1 MARFEDIGGGKVE
14 DTETGL
20 VWQKVP
26 SAASLWDE
34 AVAALVGDERIPTL
48 DEMKTLLD
56 GQKDVPADF
65 AAAFGEDNAPVD
77 WFWCHAIPVG
87 KQAEW
92 TAGPKTEALAEK
104 LSTEKP
110 GHVAAWSNWAGNK
123 PVNRRILKAML
134 RSVE

>member
-1 MARFEDIGGGKVE
+1 MPRFEDIGGGQVE

-34 AVAALVGDERIPTL
+34 AVASLVGSKRIPTL
-48 DEMKTLLD
+48 DEVKGLLD
-56 GQKDVPADF
+56 GQKAVPADF
-65 AAAFGEDNAPVD
+65 AAAFGAGNAPVD
-77 WFWCHAIPVG
+77 WFWCHVIPVG

-92 TAGPKTEALAEK
+92 TAGPKTEELAEK
-104 LSTEKP
+104 LSAEKP

>member
-1 MARFEDIGGGKVE
+1 MPRFEDIGGGKVE

-34 AVAALVGDERIPTL
+34 AVASLVGDARIPTV
-48 DEMKTLLD
+48 DEVKTLLD
-56 GQKDVPADF
+56 GQKAVPSDF
-65 AAAFGEDNAPVD
+65 AAAFGDGNAPVD
-77 WFWCHAIPVG
+77 WFWCHVIPKG

-92 TAGPKTEALAEK
+92 AAGPKTEALAEK
-104 LSTEKP
+104 LSGEKP
-110 GHVAAWSNWAGNK
+110 GHVAAWSNWSGK
-123 PVNRRILKAML
+123 QPVTRRILKAML